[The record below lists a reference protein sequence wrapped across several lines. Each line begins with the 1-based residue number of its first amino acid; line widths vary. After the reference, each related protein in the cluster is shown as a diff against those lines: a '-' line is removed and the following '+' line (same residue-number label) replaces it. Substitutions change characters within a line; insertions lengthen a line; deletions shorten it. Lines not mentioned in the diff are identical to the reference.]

1 MNITKFSIKHSTS
14 IFILFLLL
22 VYMGYNSIKTIPIEL
37 FPDVQ
42 QPMIIVSTIYKGVSP
57 EDMETLVT
65 DKIEKR
71 LKELQYVDEITSTS
85 DESVSSI
92 VVKFIATVDTEW
104 ALSKV
109 KDKVDIAKTD
119 LPKDAEI
126 PIVKEIAFSEFP
138 VVIINFSGD
147 LPLTQLKEIAEDY
160 KEDLETMPGVLRAD
174 LSGGRE
180 REIQIIIDPIKL
192 ISYQID
198 ISGITTA
205 ISQTNINIPGG
216 VVKIGDMRYNIRVP
230 GEIKDVSLLDNVIVK
245 NESDV
250 IVYLRDVA
258 LIVDSYK
265 DTETISRF
273 NGKESVSISL
283 VKKSGSNI
291 LEVIESSKKL
301 IEERLDTFP
310 EGLKVNFL
318 SDSSTHIKDMIK
330 ELANNLITG
339 VLLIIVFLFFFMG
352 FINSL
357 FVAIALP
364 LSMVIGISVIQ
375 FIGAS
380 INMIVLFGLIL
391 SSGMLVDNAIVVIEN
406 IFRQNTL
413 GIPRQYAAYKATREV
428 AWPIIGSTATTVAV
442 FVPLLFWYSIMGR
455 FMQFLPIVLIATLS
469 MSLFIALSLN
479 PVLAATFMKV
489 KQKDID
495 RLKKSEN
502 YDEFLASSRAM
513 KFYKKLITFA
523 VRFRGTTVISM
534 IVLFIITVMVF
545 GKNNKGVQ
553 FFTSSTPETAVI
565 KIEAPVGTR
574 LEVVDERYIKI
585 IEQKLLTY
593 EDITSVISNAGSS
606 VGSNKF
612 VQGGGSVPHNGKIT
626 INFKKL
632 NEFKKSPYI
641 IIEEIREYAKQFS
654 GAIITVEIQQ
664 NGPPKGKPVQLSI
677 TGDDFGVSKEHI
689 TAVTKIIEEKVKGA
703 VDLVDDFSAGMPEL
717 QIKVNRETAKR
728 FHLSVYQIAADIR
741 TAIYGGIASKYRV
754 DKDEYDIMVK
764 YPQEKR
770 QSLEDIKNI
779 QLPVRVMNRYDIVPL
794 NQVAD
799 FEFVKGF
806 SAIKHRDYKRAITIT
821 GDVQGITSDKAMNEI
836 KELLKDYKLPSGY
849 KIIYGGESKDQAE
862 ASSFLSKAFLIGIML
877 ILFVLV
883 LQFNSILMPLVILF
897 SVVLSLIGVLW
908 SILLTDSYF
917 VVVMTGIGVISLA
930 GVVVNNAIVLIDYI
944 QQLRREGLG
953 KNEAII
959 RAGITRFRPVML
971 TAVTT
976 VFGLLPMM
984 AGMEIDFVE
993 MHFSFSGSSGEW
1005 WKPMANA
1012 VGYGLIFATVLTLI
1026 VVPATYSIADSF
1038 GELMRKLFRRPVQ
1051 NFDDDKIAEYDKI
1064 K

>member
-71 LKELQYVDEITSTS
+71 LKELQYVDEITSS
-85 DESVSSI
+85 SNESFSSI
-92 VVKFIATVDTEW
+92 VVKFEATVDTEW

-109 KDKVDIAKTD
+109 KDKVDIAKSD
-119 LPKDAEI
+119 IPKDAEV
-126 PIVKEIAFSEFP
+126 PIVKELAFSEFP

-147 LPLTQLKEIAEDY
+147 LPLTQLKKIAEDY
-160 KEDLETMPGVLRAD
+160 KEDLETMQGVLRAD

-180 REIQIIIDPIKL
+180 REIQIIIDPVKL

-198 ISGITTA
+198 ISGITQA
-205 ISQTNINIPGG
+205 ITQTNINIPGG

-230 GEIKDVSLLDNVIVK
+230 GEIKDVNLLDNVIVK

-258 LIVDSYK
+258 LIIDSYK
-265 DTETISRF
+265 DAETISRL

-283 VKKSGSNI
+283 VKKTGSNI
-291 LEVIESSKKL
+291 LEVIEGSKKL
-301 IEERLDTFP
+301 LEERIDSYP
-310 EGLKVNFL
+310 EGLKINFL
-318 SDSSTHIKDMIK
+318 SDSSTRIKDMIK

-357 FVAIALP
+357 FVAVALP

-375 FIGAS
+375 FVGAS

-442 FVPLLFWYSIMGR
+442 FIPLLFWYSIMGR
-455 FMQFLPIVLIATLS
+455 FMQFIPIVLIATLS

-502 YDEFLASSRAM
+502 YDEFLASSKAM
-513 KFYKKLITFA
+513 KIYKKLITLA
-523 VRFRGTTVISM
+523 LRFRGTTVVSM
-534 IVLFIITVMVF
+534 VILFVITVMVF

-553 FFTSSTPETAVI
+553 FFPSSTPEAAVI

-593 EDITSVISNAGSS
+593 DDITSVISNAGSS
-606 VGSNKF
+606 ASGNMF
-612 VQGGGSVPHNGKIT
+612 VQGGSVAHNGKIT
-626 INFKKL
+626 INFKKFNDL
-632 NEFKKSPYI
+632 KKSPFVI
-641 IIEEIREYAKQFS
+641 VEELREYFKQFS
-654 GAIITVEIQQ
+654 GARITVEIQQ
-664 NGPPKGKPVQLSI
+664 NGPPRGKPVQVSI
-677 TGDDFGVSKEHI
+677 AGDDFNISKEHSAKVI
-689 TAVTKIIEEKVKGA
+689 KMIEEKIPGV

-717 QIKVNRETAKR
+717 QINVNREMAKR
-728 FHLSVYQIAADIR
+728 FHLSVYQIAIDIR

-754 DKDEYDIMVK
+754 DKDEYDIMIK
-764 YPQEKR
+764 YPLEKR

-794 NQVAD
+794 SQVAD

-806 SAIKHRDYKRAITIT
+806 SAINHRDYKRTIT
-821 GDVQGITSDKAMNEI
+821 VSGDVQGITSDKAM
-836 KELLKDYKLPSGY
+836 KDLAVLLKDYKLPSGY
-849 KIIYGGESKDQAE
+849 KFVYGGESKEQQE
-862 ASSFLSKAFLIGIML
+862 AGEFLSKAFLIGMML
-877 ILFVLV
+877 ILFILV
-883 LQFNSILMPLVILF
+883 LQFNSVLLPLVILF
-897 SVVLSLIGVLW
+897 SVILSIIGVLW

-917 VVVMTGIGVISLA
+917 VVVMTGIGTISLA

-953 KNEAII
+953 KNEAIV

-984 AGMEIDFVE
+984 AGMDIDFIE

-1012 VGYGLIFATVLTLI
+1012 VGYGLIFATILTLV

-1038 GELMRKLFRRPVQ
+1038 GELLRKLFRRPVQ